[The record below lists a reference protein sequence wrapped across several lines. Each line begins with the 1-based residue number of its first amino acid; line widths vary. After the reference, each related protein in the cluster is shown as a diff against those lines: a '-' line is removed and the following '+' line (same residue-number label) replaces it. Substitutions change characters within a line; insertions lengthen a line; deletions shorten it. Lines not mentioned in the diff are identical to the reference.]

1 MTSGPS
7 HDDWVLPWNFLA
19 LPPEQSDPD
28 TSRFLVLPVPYDGTV
43 SYRTGAREG
52 PNAIIDAS
60 RQMEDYDLELE
71 RETCALGIHTLPEVQ
86 PHAAGPEAT
95 VQRVQETV
103 GRAYRPGVVM
113 VTLGGEH
120 SITVGAV
127 RALKERHPDL
137 SVLMLDAHADFRD
150 SYQGSPYS
158 HATVGRR
165 IAESCP
171 LALVGVRSL
180 SSEEREAIE
189 ETGQPMYPWP
199 QDRSIAQL
207 ADAVLSN
214 LTETV
219 YISVDLD
226 ALDPSIMSA
235 VGTPEPGGM
244 LWAETL
250 TLLRAVA
257 SRRRIVG
264 FDLMELAPPEGPVSC
279 AYTAAKLAYKLMG
292 YATLN

>member
-1 MTSGPS
+1 M
-7 HDDWVLPWNFLA
+7 
-19 LPPEQSDPD
+19 
-28 TSRFLVLPVPYDGTV
+28 LPVPYDGTV

-95 VQRVQETV
+95 VQRVQESV

-199 QDRSIAQL
+199 QDRSIAEL

>member
-1 MTSGPS
+1 MSTGPS
-7 HDDWVLPWNFLA
+7 HDDAVLPWNFLA
-19 LPPEQSDPD
+19 LPPGQSDPD
-28 TSRFLVLPVPYDGTV
+28 SSRFLVLPVAYDGTV

-60 RQMEDYDLELE
+60 RQMEDYDIELG
-71 RETCALGIHTLPEVQ
+71 REICTLGIHTLPEVQ
-86 PHAAGPEAT
+86 PHPEGPAAT
-95 VQRVQETV
+95 VQRVQEAV
-103 GRAYRPGVVM
+103 ARAYRPDAIM

-127 RALKERHPDL
+127 RALRERHADL

-150 SYQGSPYS
+150 SYQGSEYS

-171 LALVGVRSL
+171 LAIVGVRSL

-189 ETGQPMYPWP
+189 ETGQPMYTWP
-199 QDRSIAQL
+199 QDSSVDEL
-207 ADAVLSN
+207 AERVLAH

-219 YISVDLD
+219 YISVDMD
-226 ALDPSIMSA
+226 ALDPSIMAA

-250 TLLRAVA
+250 ELLRAVA

-292 YATLN
+292 YATLS

>member
-1 MTSGPS
+1 MPTGPS
-7 HDDWVLPWNFLA
+7 YNDATLPWNFLA
-19 LPPEQSDPD
+19 LPPEQSDYYS
-28 TSRFLVLPVPYDGTV
+28 SRFLVLPVPYDGTV

-60 RQMEDYDLELE
+60 RQMEDYDIELE
-71 RETCALGIHTLPEVQ
+71 REICDLGIHTLPEVQ
-86 PHAAGPEAT
+86 PHSAGPEAT
-95 VQRVQETV
+95 VQRVQDAV
-103 GRAYRPGVVM
+103 AQAYRPDTVM

-120 SITVGAV
+120 SITVGVV
-127 RALKERHPDL
+127 RALKERHADL

-150 SYQGSPYS
+150 SYQGSEYS

-171 LALVGVRSL
+171 LAIVGVRSL
-180 SSEEREAIE
+180 SSEEREAVE
-189 ETGQPMYPWP
+189 ETGQPMYTWP
-199 QDRSIAQL
+199 QDCTVGELAERVLAQ
-207 ADAVLSN
+207 

-226 ALDPSIMSA
+226 AMDPSIMSA

-250 TLLRAVA
+250 ALLRAIA

>member
-7 HDDWVLPWNFLA
+7 HDDSVLPWNFLA

-28 TSRFLVLPVPYDGTV
+28 SSRFLVLPVPYDGTV

-52 PNAIIDAS
+52 PSALIDAS

-95 VQRVQETV
+95 VQRVQEAV
-103 GRAYRPGVVM
+103 GRAYRAGTVM

-199 QDRSIAQL
+199 QDRSIAEL

-244 LWAETL
+244 LWSETL
-250 TLLRAVA
+250 TLLRTVA

>member
-1 MTSGPS
+1 MPTGPF
-7 HDDWVLPWNFLA
+7 DNDVNLPWNFLA
-19 LPPEQSDPD
+19 LPPTQSGYD
-28 TSRFLVLPVPYDGTV
+28 TSRFLVLPVAYEGTV

-52 PNAIIDAS
+52 PSAIIDAS
-60 RQMEDYDLELE
+60 RQMEDYDIELG

-86 PHAAGPEAT
+86 PHPAGPEAT
-95 VQRVQETV
+95 VRRVHDV
-103 GRAYRPGVVM
+103 AASSHRPGTIM
-113 VTLGGEH
+113 ATLGGEH
-120 SITVGAV
+120 SITVGV
-127 RALKERHPDL
+127 IRALKEELPDL

-150 SYQGSPYS
+150 SYQGSEYS

-165 IAESCP
+165 IAETCP
-171 LALVGVRSL
+171 LAIVGVRSL
-180 SSEEREAIE
+180 SAEEREAVDE
-189 ETGQPMYPWP
+189 SGQPMYTWP
-199 QDRSIAQL
+199 PDCSAGEL
-207 ADAVLSN
+207 AESVLAHLS
-214 LTETV
+214 ETV

-226 ALDPSIMSA
+226 VLDPSIMAA

-250 TLLRAVA
+250 DLLRAVA

-292 YATLN
+292 YATLI

>member
-1 MTSGPS
+1 MPASA
-7 HDDWVLPWNFLA
+7 HDDAVLPWNFLA
-19 LPPEQSDPD
+19 LPPEQSARDS
-28 TSRFLVLPVPYDGTV
+28 SRFLVLPVPYDGTV

-52 PNAIIDAS
+52 PAAIIDAS
-60 RQMEDYDLELE
+60 RQMEDYDVELE

-86 PHAAGPEAT
+86 PHPDGPEAT
-95 VQRVQETV
+95 VNRVRDAVAEV
-103 GRAYRPGVVM
+103 YRPDAVLA
-113 VTLGGEH
+113 TLGGEH
-120 SITVGAV
+120 SITVGVV
-127 RALKERHPDL
+127 RALAERHLDL

-165 IAESCP
+165 VAEVCP
-171 LALVGVRSL
+171 LAIAGVRSL
-180 SSEEREAIE
+180 SLEERDAIAEA
-189 ETGQPMYPWP
+189 GQPVYPWP
-199 QDRSIAQL
+199 QRRSVAEL
-207 ADAVLSN
+207 ADALLSH

-219 YISVDLD
+219 YVTIDLD

-244 LWAETL
+244 LWYETL
-250 TLLRAVA
+250 ALLRAVA

-264 FDLMELAPPEGPVSC
+264 FDLTELAPPEGPVSC

-292 YATLN
+292 YATLK

>member
-7 HDDWVLPWNFLA
+7 HDESVLPWNFLA
-19 LPPEQSDPD
+19 LPPEQSDLD

-71 RETCALGIHTLPEVQ
+71 REICALGIHTLPEVQ

-95 VQRVQETV
+95 VQRVQEAV
-103 GRAYRPGVVM
+103 GRAYRPGAVM

-120 SITVGAV
+120 SISVGAV
-127 RALKERHPDL
+127 RELKAHHPDL

-165 IAESCP
+165 ISESCP
-171 LALVGVRSL
+171 LAIVGVRSL
-180 SSEEREAIE
+180 SSEEREAMEGSGSRCIH
-189 ETGQPMYPWP
+189 GR
-199 QDRSIAQL
+199 RSAPSRNWL
-207 ADAVLSN
+207 TWCLS
-214 LTETV
+214 TCRKRCT
-219 YISVDLD
+219 
-226 ALDPSIMSA
+226 SA
-235 VGTPEPGGM
+235 STWTHWTRRLCR
-244 LWAETL
+244 LWARPSPAACSGPRPSRSFGQS
-250 TLLRAVA
+250 RAAAA
-257 SRRRIVG
+257 SW
-264 FDLMELAPPEGPVSC
+264 AS
-279 AYTAAKLAYKLMG
+279 T
-292 YATLN
+292 

>member
-1 MTSGPS
+1 
-7 HDDWVLPWNFLA
+7 
-19 LPPEQSDPD
+19 
-28 TSRFLVLPVPYDGTV
+28 
-43 SYRTGAREG
+43 
-52 PNAIIDAS
+52 
-60 RQMEDYDLELE
+60 
-71 RETCALGIHTLPEVQ
+71 
-86 PHAAGPEAT
+86 
-95 VQRVQETV
+95 
-103 GRAYRPGVVM
+103 
-113 VTLGGEH
+113 
-120 SITVGAV
+120 
-127 RALKERHPDL
+127 
-137 SVLMLDAHADFRD
+137 
-150 SYQGSPYS
+150 
-158 HATVGRR
+158 
-165 IAESCP
+165 
-171 LALVGVRSL
+171 
-180 SSEEREAIE
+180 
-189 ETGQPMYPWP
+189 MYPWP

-207 ADAVLSN
+207 ADAVLSH

-250 TLLRAVA
+250 ALLRAVA

>member
-7 HDDWVLPWNFLA
+7 HDESVLPWNFLA
-19 LPPEQSDPD
+19 LPPEQSDLD

-71 RETCALGIHTLPEVQ
+71 REICALGIHTLPEVQ

-95 VQRVQETV
+95 VQRVQEAV
-103 GRAYRPGVVM
+103 GRAYRPGAVM

-120 SITVGAV
+120 SISVGAV
-127 RALKERHPDL
+127 RELKAPHPDL

-165 IAESCP
+165 ISESCP
-171 LALVGVRSL
+171 LSTRRRAQPQLGRAGGYRGVWAADVSMAAG
-180 SSEEREAIE
+180 AIHRRLGRCRARRPDGNGVHQRRPGR
-189 ETGQPMYPWP
+189 TGP
-199 QDRSIAQL
+199 
-207 ADAVLSN
+207 VHHG
-214 LTETV
+214 
-219 YISVDLD
+219 
-226 ALDPSIMSA
+226 A

-250 TLLRAVA
+250 ALLRAVA

-264 FDLMELAPPEGPVSC
+264 FDLMELAPRRARS
-279 AYTAAKLAYKLMG
+279 AAPTPPPKLAYKLMG

>member
-1 MTSGPS
+1 
-7 HDDWVLPWNFLA
+7 
-19 LPPEQSDPD
+19 
-28 TSRFLVLPVPYDGTV
+28 
-43 SYRTGAREG
+43 
-52 PNAIIDAS
+52 
-60 RQMEDYDLELE
+60 
-71 RETCALGIHTLPEVQ
+71 
-86 PHAAGPEAT
+86 
-95 VQRVQETV
+95 
-103 GRAYRPGVVM
+103 M

-120 SITVGAV
+120 SISVGAV

-226 ALDPSIMSA
+226 ALGPLHHVGGRHARARRHALVRNARAAAGSGKPSPHR
-235 VGTPEPGGM
+235 G
-244 LWAETL
+244 
-250 TLLRAVA
+250 LRPDGACPA
-257 SRRRIVG
+257 RGAR
-264 FDLMELAPPEGPVSC
+264 
-279 AYTAAKLAYKLMG
+279 KLRLHRGQTRLQAHG
-292 YATLN
+292 VCYA